1 MEWARQE
8 ERQRQ
13 RKRERDRKREIAERK
28 AKSERVENYIMAPK
42 AFCDALTK
50 ALPTKV

>member
-1 MEWARQE
+1 MGETGRE
-8 ERQRQ
+8 TETE
-13 RKRERDRKREIAERK
+13 KERERDRKREIAERK